1 MKKLIF
7 AAICSVTVFAGY
19 GIEVGTEAV
28 ERGGS
33 DSPYATENSGSSTK
47 HAPPSSDQSEQESSA
62 ADAQILLVGT
72 LLALAIV
79 ADAIPVQNDARHRSI
94 P

>member
-7 AAICSVTVFAGY
+7 AVICLALVFGYRIEIVT
-19 GIEVGTEAV
+19 ESV
-28 ERGGS
+28 ERGSSEGS
-33 DSPYATENSGSSTK
+33 DATANGAGQTK
-47 HAPPSSDQSEQESSA
+47 HVPVSPSLPAEESSA
-62 ADAQILLVGT
+62 EDAQILLVGT

-79 ADAIPVQNDARHRSI
+79 ADAIPVQNDTRHRSM

>member
-7 AAICSVTVFAGY
+7 SVICLALVFGYRIEIVTDPVK
-19 GIEVGTEAV
+19 
-28 ERGGS
+28 RGSSEGS
-33 DSPYATENSGSSTK
+33 YATANGAGQTK
-47 HAPPSSDQSEQESSA
+47 HVPVSPSLPAEESSA
-62 ADAQILLVGT
+62 EDAQILLVGT

-79 ADAIPVQNDARHRSI
+79 ADAIPVQNDTRHRSM

>member
-7 AAICSVTVFAGY
+7 AAICLTLVYAGY
-19 GIEVGTEAV
+19 RIETETESG
-28 ERGGS
+28 ERDSSDGS
-33 DSPYATENSGSSTK
+33 YAMANSAGPTK
-47 HAPPSSDQSEQESSA
+47 HAPTSPYQPEQESSA

-72 LLALAIV
+72 LLALAMV
-79 ADAIPVQNDARHRSI
+79 ADAVPVQNDARHRSI